1 MKKLIIILAAIAL
14 VATFAATT
22 MAAEWSFYGSAR
34 MGTWWTDVDKEV
46 PDKSFVNKFAP
57 TGSSSQ
63 MAVSSESDDFDDSGL
78 AWILHGNS
86 RIGANVKFN
95 DSVSGRFEYGT
106 GVNTRLLYGVW
117 DFGSGKLLV
126 GQNYTPI
133 THLNSNQAYNED
145 EGMLGMEPYA
155 SRRPMI
161 QLSFGGFKIAF
172 IQPTVSSD
180 TFSKDTAIDIFYDG
194 DAAAAAADP
203 DFVSYSDTIPT
214 TDTDTTLPKIEIN
227 YQMKFDQ
234 VTADVYGGYQTFDRV
249 DSLDREQSVDS
260 YIFGAQAKFN
270 FGPAWVLGN
279 LWFAQN
285 LREYGVL
292 FSSPFPVIWSPGAAG
307 SYEDSDS
314 WGGELIANYKASDM
328 FALEAGLGYH
338 NTELSVLN
346 VDFEQ
351 ATLQYYVQCAI
362 TLAPN
367 VYLVPEIGI
376 YDYDS
381 LDVGPYSEDLGKI
394 MYAGLKWQINF

>member
-1 MKKLIIILAAIAL
+1 MKKLIVILAAVAL

-34 MGTWWTDVDKEV
+34 MGTWWTEVDKEV
-46 PDKSFVNKFAP
+46 PGNDFLNKFAP

-126 GQNYTPI
+126 GQSYTPI

-161 QLSFGGFKIAF
+161 QLSFGGFKIAA
-172 IQPTVSSD
+172 IQPSVSKD
-180 TFSKDTAIDIFYDG
+180 TFSKDIALEVFFDG
-194 DAAAAAADP
+194 DATNP
-203 DFVSYSDTIPT
+203 DFVAYSASIPT
-214 TDTDTTLPKIEIN
+214 TDTDTTLPKLEIN

-234 VTADVYGGYQTFDRV
+234 VTMDVYGGYQTFDRV
-249 DSLDREQSVDS
+249 DSLDCEESVDS

-279 LWFAQN
+279 LWTAQN

-292 FSSPFPVIWSPGAAG
+292 FSNPFPAAWANN
-307 SYEDSDS
+307 SYKDSDS
-314 WGGELIANYKASDM
+314 WGGELIVNYKASDM
-328 FALEAGLGYH
+328 FALEAGFGYH

-362 TLAPN
+362 TLAKN
-367 VYLVPEIGI
+367 VYLVPEIGV
-376 YDYDS
+376 YDYDE
-381 LDVGPYSEDLGKI
+381 LEVGPYSEDWGKVT
-394 MYAGLKWQINF
+394 YAGLKWQINF